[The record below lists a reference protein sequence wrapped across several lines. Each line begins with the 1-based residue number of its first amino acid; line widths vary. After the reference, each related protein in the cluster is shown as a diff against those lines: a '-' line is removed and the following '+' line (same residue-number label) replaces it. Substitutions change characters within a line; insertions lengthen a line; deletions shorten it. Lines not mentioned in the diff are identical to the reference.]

1 MADRVEI
8 QISDCAKPPECTSL
22 LPGELEK
29 ALAMAAFQYLLLLGL
44 STNVAATP
52 DGSSSSRSCGSGNGG
67 SGSGSS
73 GSDDDGSSKGASVAL
88 GSGTDVTCEIYAKF
102 MMCDVQLQGLLRL
115 QIMSF

>member
-1 MADRVEI
+1 MAGRCEI

-22 LPGELEK
+22 LPGKLEK
-29 ALAMAAFQYLLLLGL
+29 AMAAIQYLLSLRL

-52 DGSSSSRSCGSGNGG
+52 NGSSSSWSCISGNGG

-73 GSDDDGSSKGASVAL
+73 GSGGSSKGASVAL
-88 GSGTDVTCEIYAKF
+88 GSGRDVTCEIYAKF

-115 QIMSF
+115 QIMYF